1 MKGVSNKIMSAFPF
15 LFLFNSDRF
24 LFEKL
29 LCKCSECMSVTRDR
43 GKLGNDSSL
52 LQGGFA
58 KLSHNRRKWLKMAK
72 RSKFPFLDKKKT
84 FNQKMTSNGRL
95 SPRNTTFQNHLIS
108 GQKHEVELYEQVR
121 EKVQNL

>member
-1 MKGVSNKIMSAFPF
+1 MSAFPF

-52 LQGGFA
+52 
-58 KLSHNRRKWLKMAK
+58 
-72 RSKFPFLDKKKT
+72 
-84 FNQKMTSNGRL
+84 
-95 SPRNTTFQNHLIS
+95 IS